1 MSNGCCG
8 ARLLVVP
15 YVADEP
21 SPCEFNNRA
30 LDRFLNRFFG
40 RVNSSILMEISLVNE
55 IAAFV
60 LAMGSMFAI
69 FSSAIWLALY
79 LACVCSGPKEE
90 RKPLDSDLK
99 KIFKVAIFFGIELIL
114 FGALLWLILGG

>member
-1 MSNGCCG
+1 M
-8 ARLLVVP
+8 
-15 YVADEP
+15 ADEP

-40 RVNSSILMEISLVNE
+40 RVNSSVFMEISLVNE
-55 IAAFV
+55 IATFV

-69 FSSAIWLALY
+69 FSSAIWLAVY
-79 LACVCSGPKEE
+79 LSCVCSGPKEE
-90 RKPLDSDLK
+90 RKPLDSEVN
-99 KIFKVAIFFGIELIL
+99 KIFKISTFVGIELIL

>member
-8 ARLLVVP
+8 ARLLAIS
-15 YVADEP
+15 YVADES
-21 SPCEFNNRA
+21 SPCEFNNYA
-30 LDRFLNRFFG
+30 LAHFLNRFFG
-40 RVNSSILMEISLVNE
+40 GVNSSVFMEGSLVNE
-55 IAAFV
+55 IVKFF

-79 LACVCSGPKEE
+79 LANICSWPKEE
-90 RKPLDSDLK
+90 RKPLDPEVN
-99 KIFKVAIFFGIELIL
+99 KIFKIFTFVGIELIL